1 MNLRPALLPCINA
14 PFFSSG
20 RLAQLVRATGLH
32 PVGHRFESCAVHH
45 FIVSHP
51 SLINYPTTNMR
62 HIISIL
68 VENKF
73 GVLARIAGMFS
84 GRGFNIE
91 TLNVGPMM
99 DGTRSR
105 ITATIIGDSGALDQA
120 IKQLGKLINVI
131 EVTEFTSAQAVE
143 RELVMVKVQAAA
155 NKRSEIV
162 QICDIFRAK
171 IIDVGNDSMNV
182 EMTGN
187 ANKVTAFLNL
197 IQPYGIEELARTGSV
212 ALKRG

>member
-1 MNLRPALLPCINA
+1 
-14 PFFSSG
+14 
-20 RLAQLVRATGLH
+20 
-32 PVGHRFESCAVHH
+32 
-45 FIVSHP
+45 
-51 SLINYPTTNMR
+51 MR

-91 TLNVGPMM
+91 TLNVGPML
-99 DGTRSR
+99 DDRFSR

-120 IKQLGKLINVI
+120 IKQVNKLINVL
-131 EVTEFTSAQAVE
+131 EVTEYSSGQATE
-143 RELVMVKVQAAA
+143 RELIMLKVTATPDR
-155 NKRSEIV
+155 RSEIM

-171 IIDVGNDSMNV
+171 IIDVASNSLNI

-197 IQPYGIEELARTGSV
+197 IEPYGVTEMARTGNV

>member
-1 MNLRPALLPCINA
+1 
-14 PFFSSG
+14 
-20 RLAQLVRATGLH
+20 
-32 PVGHRFESCAVHH
+32 
-45 FIVSHP
+45 
-51 SLINYPTTNMR
+51 MR

-91 TLNVGPMM
+91 TLNVGPML
-99 DGTRSR
+99 DNKLSR
-105 ITATIIGDSGALDQA
+105 ITTTIVGDSDNLDQA
-120 IKQLGKLINVI
+120 IKQVNKLINVL
-131 EVTEFTSAQAVE
+131 EVTDFADGQATE
-143 RELVMVKVQAAA
+143 RELVMLKVTASAGQ
-155 NKRSEIV
+155 RSELM

-171 IIDVGNDSMNV
+171 IIDVAPGSVNI

-187 ANKVTAFLNL
+187 GNKVTAFLNL
-197 IQPYGIEELARTGSV
+197 IEPYGIIEMARTGSL

>member
-1 MNLRPALLPCINA
+1 
-14 PFFSSG
+14 
-20 RLAQLVRATGLH
+20 
-32 PVGHRFESCAVHH
+32 
-45 FIVSHP
+45 
-51 SLINYPTTNMR
+51 MR

-91 TLNVGPMM
+91 TLNVGPMP
-99 DGTRSR
+99 DSDLSR
-105 ITATIIGDSGALDQA
+105 ITATILGDSSALDQA
-120 IKQLGKLINVI
+120 IKQVSKLVNVL
-131 EVTEFTSAQAVE
+131 EVTEFSKGQATE
-143 RELVMVKVQAAA
+143 RELLMLKIKVSPAQ
-155 NKRSEIV
+155 RTEIV

-171 IIDVGNDSMNV
+171 IIDVATQSVNV

-187 ANKVTAFLNL
+187 PNKIKAFLNL
-197 IQPYGIEELARTGSV
+197 VEPYGIMEMARTGGL

>member
-1 MNLRPALLPCINA
+1 
-14 PFFSSG
+14 
-20 RLAQLVRATGLH
+20 
-32 PVGHRFESCAVHH
+32 
-45 FIVSHP
+45 
-51 SLINYPTTNMR
+51 MR

-91 TLNVGPMM
+91 TLNVGPMP
-99 DGTRSR
+99 DSDLSR
-105 ITATIIGDSGALDQA
+105 ITATILGDSSALDQA
-120 IKQLGKLINVI
+120 IKQVSKLVNVL
-131 EVTEFTSAQAVE
+131 EVTEFSKGQATE
-143 RELVMVKVQAAA
+143 RELLMLKIKVSPAQ
-155 NKRSEIV
+155 RTEIV

-171 IIDVGNDSMNV
+171 IIDVATKSVNV

-187 ANKVTAFLNL
+187 PNKIKAFLNL
-197 IQPYGIEELARTGSV
+197 VAPYGILEMARTGGL

>member
-1 MNLRPALLPCINA
+1 
-14 PFFSSG
+14 
-20 RLAQLVRATGLH
+20 
-32 PVGHRFESCAVHH
+32 
-45 FIVSHP
+45 
-51 SLINYPTTNMR
+51 MR

-73 GVLARIAGMFS
+73 GVLASIAGMFS

-99 DGTRSR
+99 DNKLSR
-105 ITATIIGDSGALDQA
+105 ITTTIVGDSDNLDQA
-120 IKQLGKLINVI
+120 IKQVNKLINVL
-131 EVTEFTSAQAVE
+131 EVTYFADGQATE
-143 RELVMVKVQAAA
+143 RELVMLKVTASAGQ
-155 NKRSEIV
+155 RSELM

-171 IIDVGNDSMNV
+171 IIDVAPGSVNI

-187 ANKVTAFLNL
+187 SNKVTAFLNL
-197 IQPYGIEELARTGSV
+197 IEPYGIIEMARTGNL

>member
-1 MNLRPALLPCINA
+1 
-14 PFFSSG
+14 
-20 RLAQLVRATGLH
+20 
-32 PVGHRFESCAVHH
+32 
-45 FIVSHP
+45 
-51 SLINYPTTNMR
+51 MR

-99 DGTRSR
+99 DEKLSR
-105 ITATIIGDSGALDQA
+105 ITATIVGDSEALDQA
-120 IKQLGKLINVI
+120 IKQVNKLINVL
-131 EVTEFTSAQAVE
+131 EVTEFSDGQATE
-143 RELVMVKVQAAA
+143 RELVMIKVNAAP
-155 NKRSEIV
+155 NQRSEV
-162 QICDIFRAK
+162 MQVCDIFRAK
-171 IIDVGNDSMNV
+171 IIDVAPESVNI

-197 IQPYGIEELARTGSV
+197 IEPYGIIEMARTGNL

>member
-1 MNLRPALLPCINA
+1 
-14 PFFSSG
+14 
-20 RLAQLVRATGLH
+20 
-32 PVGHRFESCAVHH
+32 
-45 FIVSHP
+45 
-51 SLINYPTTNMR
+51 MR

-99 DGTRSR
+99 DNQLSR
-105 ITATIIGDSGALDQA
+105 ITATIVGDSEALDQA
-120 IKQLGKLINVI
+120 IKQVNKLINVL
-131 EVTEFTSAQAVE
+131 EVTEFSDGQATE
-143 RELVMVKVQAAA
+143 RELVMLKVSVSADQRA
-155 NKRSEIV
+155 EV
-162 QICDIFRAK
+162 MQVCDIFRAK
-171 IIDVGNDSMNV
+171 IIDVSVESLNI

-187 ANKVTAFLNL
+187 ANKVAAFLHL
-197 IQPYGIEELARTGSV
+197 IEPYGIVEMARTGNL

>member
-1 MNLRPALLPCINA
+1 
-14 PFFSSG
+14 
-20 RLAQLVRATGLH
+20 
-32 PVGHRFESCAVHH
+32 
-45 FIVSHP
+45 
-51 SLINYPTTNMR
+51 MR

-91 TLNVGPMM
+91 TLNVGPMP
-99 DGTRSR
+99 DTDYSR
-105 ITATIIGDSGALDQA
+105 ITATIIGDSSALDQA
-120 IKQLGKLINVI
+120 IKQVSKLVNVL
-131 EVTEFTSAQAVE
+131 EVTEFSKGQATE
-143 RELVMVKVQAAA
+143 RELLMLKIKFEPNQ
-155 NKRSEIV
+155 RTEIV

-171 IIDVGNDSMNV
+171 IIDVAPKTVNI

-187 ANKVTAFLNL
+187 PNKIKAFLNL
-197 IQPYGIEELARTGSV
+197 VEPYEIIEMARTGGV

>member
-1 MNLRPALLPCINA
+1 
-14 PFFSSG
+14 
-20 RLAQLVRATGLH
+20 
-32 PVGHRFESCAVHH
+32 
-45 FIVSHP
+45 
-51 SLINYPTTNMR
+51 MR

-99 DGTRSR
+99 DTKFSR
-105 ITATIIGDSGALDQA
+105 ITATIIGDSEALDQA
-120 IKQLGKLINVI
+120 IKQVNKLINVL
-131 EVTEFTSAQAVE
+131 EVTEFSNGQATE
-143 RELVMVKVQAAA
+143 RELVMLKVSASAGQ
-155 NKRSEIV
+155 RSEV
-162 QICDIFRAK
+162 MQVCDIFRAK
-171 IIDVGNDSMNV
+171 IIDVAPESVNI

-197 IQPYGIEELARTGSV
+197 IEPYGIVEMARTGNL

>member
-1 MNLRPALLPCINA
+1 
-14 PFFSSG
+14 
-20 RLAQLVRATGLH
+20 
-32 PVGHRFESCAVHH
+32 
-45 FIVSHP
+45 
-51 SLINYPTTNMR
+51 MR

-91 TLNVGPMM
+91 TLNVGPMP
-99 DGTRSR
+99 DSDLSR
-105 ITATIIGDSGALDQA
+105 ITATILGDSSALDQA
-120 IKQLGKLINVI
+120 IKQVSKLVNVL
-131 EVTEFTSAQAVE
+131 EVTEFSKGQATE
-143 RELVMVKVQAAA
+143 RELLMLKIKVSPAQ
-155 NKRSEIV
+155 RTEIV

-171 IIDVGNDSMNV
+171 IIDVATQSVNV

-187 ANKVTAFLNL
+187 PNKIKAFLNL
-197 IQPYGIEELARTGSV
+197 VAPYGIMEMARTGGL